1 MQLPALA
8 FLQQL
13 LAKQRHF
20 PKYESIKLIRIH
32 VQSRSL
38 SYLFMYPVQYNTLF
52 FFCRHYAAKLDGCG
66 LDLENQVRKS
76 YRLMLIRLTEALNS
90 FKKPPSK

>member
-20 PKYESIKLIRIH
+20 PKYESFKTLVAHYVH
-32 VQSRSL
+32 VHVCRYTL
-38 SYLFMYPVQYNTLF
+38 YIAYNSYNI
-52 FFCRHYAAKLDGCG
+52 CRHYAAKLDGCG

-76 YRLMLIRLTEALNS
+76 YRLMLIRITEALNS